1 MTCARVK
8 FSKAIRTLALVILAT
23 AGAAFDTAVAESY
36 PARPITLVVPYAAG
50 GPTDVVARVVGQKL
64 ASLLKVSVVVDDR
77 SGAGG
82 ILGSRLVQRAAPDGY
97 TLLLGTASTHAINPL
112 LMRDPPYNPAADFVP
127 VAMVGFS
134 PIILFVNP
142 SSPAHT
148 LSELIQLLRKPGSNN
163 FYGTAGAG
171 TITHLTS
178 ELFLKQAG
186 AEATHVP
193 YRGQAP
199 ALNDL
204 LANQLT
210 FVMDSS
216 ASITPYI
223 LSGSVRALGIASKK
237 RSPAMPDVPTMAE
250 AGMPGFEA
258 STWTVIFAPTGTP
271 PAIVTLLN
279 TAVNAALQDKE
290 VAQKLIKI
298 GVELDPGDPAQVASF
313 VRSQTD
319 FWKPIARQSGVT
331 LD

>member
-1 MTCARVK
+1 MKRVRVK
-8 FSKAIRTLALVILAT
+8 ILNALRVIVFAILAIM
-23 AGAAFDTAVAESY
+23 GAAFDLAVAENY

-50 GPTDVVARVVGQKL
+50 GPTDVVARIVSRKL
-64 ASLLKVSVVVDDR
+64 AEILKVPVVVDNKG
-77 SGAGG
+77 GAGG
-82 ILGSRLVQRAAPDGY
+82 LLGSRFVQRAAPDGY

-112 LMRDPPYNPAADFVP
+112 LMRNPTYDPTADFVA

-148 LSELIQLLRKPGSNN
+148 LGELIALLRVPGSNN
-163 FYGTAGAG
+163 SYGTAGAG

-178 ELFLKQAG
+178 ELFLKRAG
-186 AEATHVP
+186 VAATHVP

-216 ASITPYI
+216 ASITPYV
-223 LSGSVRALGIASKK
+223 LSGAVRALGIASKN
-237 RSPAMPDVPTMAE
+237 RSSAMPGVPTMAE
-250 AGMPGFEA
+250 AGMPDFEA
-258 STWTVIFAPTGTP
+258 STWTVIFAPAGTP

-290 VAQKLIKI
+290 VAQRLAEI
-298 GVELDPGDPAQVASF
+298 GIELDPGDPAKVADF
-313 VRSQTD
+313 VRSQAD
-319 FWKPIARQSGVT
+319 FWKPIAAQSGVT